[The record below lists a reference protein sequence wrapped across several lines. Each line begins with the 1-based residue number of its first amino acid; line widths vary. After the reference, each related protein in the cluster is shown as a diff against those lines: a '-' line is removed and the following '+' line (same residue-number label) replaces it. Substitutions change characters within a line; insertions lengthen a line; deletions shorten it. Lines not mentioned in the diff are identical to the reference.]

1 MPEDLTIVSHDGLRL
16 AVRDH
21 GGPGRPIVLMHGA
34 GTHLLS
40 LETLAPHLLPYR
52 IVAMDQR
59 WSGQSGDSDRYQ
71 WSDLAG
77 DVAVVAAELGLGNP
91 AVGGH
96 SWGGMIALHYAAAY
110 PDAPAVFNLDGHGS
124 GDPSLYDGM
133 SRDEATE
140 AMAKL
145 QAVEQGGVA
154 LEEGDAAWRDKKLA
168 ELRQMALLLRV
179 PEDRADE
186 FAARSLLAVGAN
198 RWRLHPSP
206 VMFDGLWGDQRMFDL
221 YRSLRVRA
229 MVLLAPRLPP
239 AIPDDFAP
247 LLASY
252 RRGLARA
259 FADLASEQDNVEVV
273 TLEEAHHN
281 SIVGRH
287 AEATAAAVK
296 AFLGAAGYPPE

>member
-1 MPEDLTIVSHDGLRL
+1 MAEDLTVVSHDGLRL

-21 GGPGRPIVLMHGA
+21 GGPGRPLVLMHGA
-34 GTHLLS
+34 GSHLLS

-52 IVAMDQR
+52 VVAMDQR
-59 WSGQSGDSDRYQ
+59 WSGQSGDSDRYR

-77 DVAVVAAELGLGNP
+77 DVAAVASELGLGNP

-96 SWGGMIALHYAAAY
+96 SWGGMIALHYAAAH
-110 PDAPAVFNLDGHGS
+110 PDVPAVFNLDGHGS

-133 SRDEATE
+133 TE
-140 AMAKL
+140 AQAAEAIQQL
-145 QAVEQGGVA
+145 QSVEQAGVV
-154 LEEGDAAWRDKKLA
+154 LEEGDAAWREKKLA
-168 ELRQMALLLRV
+168 ELRQMALVLRV
-179 PEDRADE
+179 PEDRADD
-186 FAARSLLAVGAN
+186 FAARSLMAVGEE

-206 VMFDGLWGDQRMFDL
+206 TMFEGLWGDQRMFDL
-221 YRSLRVRA
+221 YRSLTVPV

-239 AIPDDFAP
+239 AIPEDFAP
-247 LLASY
+247 LLSAY

-259 FADLASEQDNVEVV
+259 FAQLAAVQDNIEVV

-281 SIVGRH
+281 SIVGRY

-296 AFLGAAGYPPE
+296 TFLDTAGYPSV